1 MHAKYF
7 SLISVIIIVAFAV
20 LQADSFYSDC
30 SEDKTLI
37 NVSLTNCSQASC
49 VADGGTFATFEL
61 TFQASKHV

>member
-7 SLISVIIIVAFAV
+7 SLISVIIVVEFAV

-37 NVSLTNCSQASC
+37 NASLTNCSQAPC
-49 VADGGTFATFEL
+49 VSDGGTFATFEL
-61 TFQASKHV
+61 NFQS